1 MLSYCSPV
9 AEAVVVTGASRGVGA
24 ATARLLAGRGR
35 DVVVGYRSDH
45 DGAESVVAQCR
56 AAGVRAVAVA
66 ADLAVEADVV
76 RLFDA
81 AVSELGSVTGL
92 VANAG
97 GAPSR
102 QRVEDMSAARIDD
115 VLTLNLR
122 AALLC
127 SREAVLRMAPRHG
140 GTGGAIVHVTSAA
153 AVLGSP
159 DEWNDYAA
167 AKAGVESLVVG
178 LAKEVVS
185 DGIRVNAVRPGLIDT
200 GFHASAGEPGRVG
213 RMAPGIP
220 MGRAGQPD
228 EVAGAIGWL
237 LGDEASYVTG
247 AVLGVTGGR

>member
-1 MLSYCSPV
+1 MTGT
-9 AEAVVVTGASRGVGA
+9 VVVTGGSRGVGA
-24 ATARLLAGRGR
+24 ATARMLAGRGW
-35 DVVVGYRSDH
+35 DVAVGYRADETAAST
-45 DGAESVVAQCR
+45 VVAGCR
-56 AAGVRAVAVA
+56 SLGARAVAVR

-76 RLFDA
+76 RLFDTA
-81 AVSELGSVTGL
+81 TSELGTVTGL

-102 QRVEDMSAARIDD
+102 QRIEDMSAARIDE
-115 VLTLNLR
+115 VLSLNLR

-140 GTGGAIVHVTSAA
+140 GSGGAVVHVSSRA

-167 AKAGVESLVVG
+167 AKAGVETLVVG
-178 LAKEVVS
+178 LAKEVVA

-200 GFHASAGEPGRVG
+200 DFHAAAGEPGRVA

-220 MGRAGQPD
+220 MGRAGRPD
-228 EVAGAIGWL
+228 EVAGAVAWL
-237 LGDEASYVTG
+237 LGPEASYVTG
-247 AVLGVTGGR
+247 AVLDVTGGR